1 MNAFLLAAGKG
12 LRLRPYTEN
21 IPKCL
26 IKVKKKPL
34 LDYWLNELDKINIS
48 KIFIN
53 THYKSEMVHSY
64 VRKHK
69 SFNKIKILNEKK
81 LLGTA
86 GSLFKNVKQF
96 QEDNMLMIHADNYS
110 KFNISNLIN
119 AHNSR
124 PKECLMT
131 MMVFNSPSPKT
142 CGIVEIDKNKIVK
155 SFVEKPKKP
164 LSNLANCA
172 VYVLSK
178 KFFKEFKQ
186 NDNLYDFSH
195 DILPKLIGRIFTF
208 KINEN
213 FFDIGHIKTYNLIK

>member
-21 IPKCL
+21 TPKCL
-26 IKVKKKPL
+26 IKVKNKPL

-53 THYKSEMVHSY
+53 THYKSEMVHSHI
-64 VRKHK
+64 RKHK

-86 GSLFKNVKQF
+86 GSLFQNIKLFKD
-96 QEDNMLMIHADNYS
+96 DNMLMIHADNYS
-110 KFNISNLIN
+110 KFNILNLIN

-124 PKECLMT
+124 PKQCLMT
-131 MMVFNSPSPKT
+131 MMIFNSPNPKT

-155 SFVEKPKKP
+155 
-164 LSNLANCA
+164 
-172 VYVLSK
+172 VL
-178 KFFKEFKQ
+178 
-186 NDNLYDFSH
+186 
-195 DILPKLIGRIFTF
+195 
-208 KINEN
+208 
-213 FFDIGHIKTYNLIK
+213 

>member
-1 MNAFLLAAGKG
+1 MPHKS
-12 LRLRPYTEN
+12 
-21 IPKCL
+21 
-26 IKVKKKPL
+26 KKKTFIRL
-34 LDYWLNELDKINIS
+34 WLDELDKINIS

-86 GSLFKNVKQF
+86 GSLFNNVKLF
-96 QEDNMLMIHADNYS
+96 KEDSMLMIHADNYS

-124 PKECLMT
+124 PKQCLMT
-131 MMVFNSPSPKT
+131 MMVFNSPNPKT

-178 KFFKEFKQ
+178 KFF
-186 NDNLYDFSH
+186 
-195 DILPKLIGRIFTF
+195 
-208 KINEN
+208 
-213 FFDIGHIKTYNLIK
+213 